1 MARLILGLLL
11 ISAILLAV
19 VAVAKLFTP
28 AAPIPVRPK
37 EDAVPA
43 VFRNVAY
50 ALLIMLM
57 VGIATGWLGGL

>member
-11 ISAILLAV
+11 IAVILLAAL
-19 VAVAKLFTP
+19 AVAKLFTP
-28 AAPIPVRPK
+28 AAPLPRRER

-43 VFRNVAY
+43 VFRNVAF
-50 ALLIMLM
+50 ALLILLM